1 MGKGTWSLRSLLNKV
16 DAGEVYLRTHEAAGI
31 GRDGHGRE
39 HSSDLPTM
47 RGTENEGGSQPSS
60 QSETSKIKF
69 IGIEE
74 VENTTAFWKGKQME
88 KANGRNNSP
97 ANYNWRGFLES
108 AQKSMEAAATRD
120 GDPIVNAVKIAQVAS
135 TLYDMTI
142 RPQDVA
148 KLLHCAALVVSSN
161 DLTNND
167 KHRRVVATGTILAEL
182 SQPQGDPDLAQL
194 RVVSEIANQFVAQA

>member
-16 DAGEVYLRTHEAAGI
+16 DAGEVYLRTHETAGI

-39 HSSDLPTM
+39 HPADLPDM
-47 RGTENEGGSQPSS
+47 RDREDEGGSSQSS

-194 RVVSEIANQFVAQA
+194 RVISEIANQFVAQA

>member
-1 MGKGTWSLRSLLNKV
+1 
-16 DAGEVYLRTHEAAGI
+16 
-31 GRDGHGRE
+31 
-39 HSSDLPTM
+39 
-47 RGTENEGGSQPSS
+47 
-60 QSETSKIKF
+60 
-69 IGIEE
+69 
-74 VENTTAFWKGKQME
+74 ME

-167 KHRRVVATGTILAEL
+167 KHRLSLQRGPYWLNYLNRKATLTWLNCVWLARL
-182 SQPQGDPDLAQL
+182 PINL
-194 RVVSEIANQFVAQA
+194 